1 MCFYDNNFSEFVNK
15 ENIMKEYIQEMI
27 DDQAMIDEKRM
38 KLLEF
43 MRSENEKLNDNE
55 KYLIIEQ
62 FKCMEKYSDILDLR
76 IMEAS

>member
-1 MCFYDNNFSEFVNK
+1 
-15 ENIMKEYIQEMI
+15 MKEYIQEMI

-43 MRSENEKLNDNE
+43 MKSENKKLNDNE
-55 KYLIIEQ
+55 RHLIIEQ

>member
-43 MRSENEKLNDNE
+43 MKSENKKLNDNE
-55 KYLIIEQ
+55 RHLIIEQ